1 MRSTNAVYV
10 TTQAQ
15 YDKHKEKLKLV
26 PCPHCRV
33 VGCLIRHGY
42 LKGHGDKASD
52 EVRRGWRVF
61 CSDRNLRTGCGKT
74 YSVLSACFLY
84 RRMVDAK
91 RLWGLLR
98 GVIEGLSRKAAW
110 EKVSSPF
117 CLETGYRLW
126 NIFRTS
132 QTFMRA
138 ALLRAGSAPKMNS
151 PDPNFQVI
159 EHLQFVFSGSACP
172 VSDFQVRFQTAF
184 LNARAPRINKS
195 G

>member
-10 TTQAQ
+10 ITQAE

-42 LKGHGDKASD
+42 LKGHGDKAND

-61 CSDRNLRTGCGKT
+61 CSDRNLRDGCGRT
-74 YSVLSACFLY
+74 YSILSAGFLY

-91 RLWGLLR
+91 RLWSLLR
-98 GVIEGLSRKAAW
+98 GIIEGLSRKAAW

-117 CLETGYRLW
+117 CPDTGYRLW
-126 NIFRTS
+126 NAFCTS
-132 QTFMRA
+132 QTFIRS
-138 ALLRAGSAPKMNS
+138 ALLRAGATPKMKSPNS
-151 PDPNFQVI
+151 DLQVI
-159 EHLQFVFSGSACP
+159 EHLQYVFANAACP
-172 VSDFQVRFQTAF
+172 VSDFQTRFQTPF
-184 LNARAPRINKS
+184 LNAHAPRINKS
-195 G
+195 D